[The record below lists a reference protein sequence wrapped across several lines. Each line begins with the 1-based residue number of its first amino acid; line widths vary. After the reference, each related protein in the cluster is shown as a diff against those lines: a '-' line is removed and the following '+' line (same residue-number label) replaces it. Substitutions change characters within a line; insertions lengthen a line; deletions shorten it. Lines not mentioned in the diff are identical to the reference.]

1 MELDPTRMCEL
12 LVGLP
17 DVNVLGV
24 SDEADSLVVVVE
36 TRGPRPVCLGCG
48 TVGRVKDRDLVLL
61 HDLPSFG
68 RPAKLL
74 WRKHRWKC
82 VNTVCDVHTWTF
94 DVPEIAPCRG
104 GMTDR
109 AARWVTAQVGKS
121 GRSVSEVAAEIGCD
135 WHTVNDAVQMFGEA
149 LLADPDRIGNVVAL
163 GLDETLFVREGPR
176 HQKRWSTS
184 IVDSGRGVLL
194 DMIEERTAKA
204 CIGWLSGRSES
215 WLKHVRWGTLDLS
228 GPYRLV
234 FDTMLAHAGQI
245 ADPFHV
251 VRLANQAL
259 DETRRRVQNE
269 TLGHRGHK
277 TDPLYRCRRLLT
289 KADERLDENGRSKL
303 LGLLGAGDP
312 KGEVKTAWH
321 AKEVVRDVYTISDPG
336 TADMFVARLA
346 VDLQDQTS
354 PPEVRRLGRTLG
366 RWHPQICNWHRAH
379 VSNAATE
386 GANNLIK
393 RIKRAGFGFRRFAY
407 YRVRALLYAGK
418 PNWDLLATITP
429 R

>member
-1 MELDPTRMCEL
+1 M
-12 LVGLP
+12 
-17 DVNVLGV
+17 N
-24 SDEADSLVVVVE
+24 S
-36 TRGPRPVCLGCG
+36 
-48 TVGRVKDRDLVLL
+48 
-61 HDLPSFG
+61 
-68 RPAKLL
+68 
-74 WRKHRWKC
+74 
-82 VNTVCDVHTWTF
+82 VCDVHTWTF

-379 VSNAATE
+379 TKSRSFTRPTVPHPKHTGRGPRVSTTTTNESASSLTP
-386 GANNLIK
+386 NT
-393 RIKRAGFGFRRFAY
+393 FTS
-407 YRVRALLYAGK
+407 GK
-418 PNWDLLATITP
+418 PTSSSHIRVGSSSTGAPQSGRLRHHQTDRAPVP
-429 R
+429 RHGSPHPAQIRSTTFLKIGEQVLGDENTYVAPERSWRFR